1 MNTFE
6 HIQDLLRTRAE
17 LRSKLAL
24 IPYDGTVEVK
34 VVGDGKYLYIR
45 KRVAGKIAS
54 TYVGP
59 YSDDLYN
66 LLLRN
71 SKEARELRKQ
81 IRRVERELAE
91 LGYEEKDLPADTLLN
106 LEFARAN
113 MKTII
118 YDQAILEG
126 VATTFPDTETI
137 IENGKVN
144 NMKADDVQKILNLK
158 HAWEF
163 ILDKDV
169 ILAPSN
175 YYLSSYIAKIVN
187 EGFYQDGGRI
197 RGVPVTIGGS
207 SYVPPMPI
215 EFKVREDID
224 SILSSGKEKID
235 IAIELILYVMKTQI
249 YNDGNKRTAVIFA
262 NHYMIANALGLII
275 IPYDKVGE
283 FKQKLVL
290 YYEDKDLTN
299 VKEFLKGCWVKNWG
313 IKQQL

>member
-6 HIQDLLRTRAE
+6 KIQDLLRTRAE

-24 IPYDGTVEVK
+24 MPYDGTVEIKIVAEK
-34 VVGDGKYLYIR
+34 KYLYIR
-45 KRVAGKIAS
+45 KRTGNKVTS

-59 YSDDLYN
+59 FNDHLYN

-71 SKEARELRKQ
+71 SKESKELRKQ
-81 IRRVERELAE
+81 IRQVEKALAI
-91 LGYEEKDLPADTLLN
+91 LGYEEEDLPAETLLN

-113 MKTII
+113 MKVII

-126 VATTFPDTETI
+126 VSTTFPDTETI
-137 IENGKVN
+137 IENGRVN

-163 ILDKDV
+163 VLDKDV

-187 EGFYQDGGRI
+187 EGFYHDGGRI

-207 SYVPPMPI
+207 TYIPQIPVELI
-215 EFKVREDID
+215 VKKEID
-224 SILSSGKEKID
+224 NIIHSNKEKID

-249 YNDGNKRTAVIFA
+249 YSDGNKRTAVIFG
-262 NHYMIANALGLII
+262 NHYMISNALGLII
-275 IPYDKVGE
+275 IPYDKVNE
-283 FKQKLVL
+283 FKEKLVL
-290 YYEDKDLTN
+290 YYEDKDLVA
-299 VKEFLKGCWVKNWG
+299 VKEFLKECW
-313 IKQQL
+313 IKQ

>member
-1 MNTFE
+1 
-6 HIQDLLRTRAE
+6 
-17 LRSKLAL
+17 
-24 IPYDGTVEVK
+24 
-34 VVGDGKYLYIR
+34 
-45 KRVAGKIAS
+45 
-54 TYVGP
+54 
-59 YSDDLYN
+59 
-66 LLLRN
+66 
-71 SKEARELRKQ
+71 
-81 IRRVERELAE
+81 
-91 LGYEEKDLPADTLLN
+91 
-106 LEFARAN
+106 

-137 IENGKVN
+137 IDNGRVN

-197 RGVPVTIGGS
+197 RGVPVTIGS
-207 SYVPPMPI
+207 SYVPPLPI
-215 EFKVREDID
+215 EFKVMEDID
-224 SILSSGKEKID
+224 AILSTGKEKID

-275 IPYDKVGE
+275 IPYDRVGE

-290 YYEDKDLTN
+290 YYEDKDLTS
-299 VKEFLKGCWVKNWG
+299 VKEFLKGCWVKN
-313 IKQQL
+313 

>member
-1 MNTFE
+1 MNSFE
-6 HIQDLLRTRAE
+6 QIQTLLRSRAE
-17 LRSKLAL
+17 LRSRLSL

-34 VVGDGKYLYIR
+34 TSKDNKYIYIR
-45 KRVAGKIAS
+45 KREAGKVTS
-54 TYVGP
+54 TYVGVFN
-59 YSDDLYN
+59 DDLYN
-66 LLLRN
+66 LMLRN
-71 SKEARELRKQ
+71 SKEARNLRKQ
-81 IRRVERELAE
+81 IRQIEKELAA
-91 LGYEEKDLPADTLLN
+91 LGYEENDLPAKTLLN

-126 VATTFPDTETI
+126 VATTFPDTEAI
-137 IENGKVN
+137 IESGMIN

-163 ILDKDV
+163 VLDKDV

-207 SYVPPMPI
+207 SYVPPLPI
-215 EFKVREDID
+215 EFMVKENIEAILALDI
-224 SILSSGKEKID
+224 EKID

-249 YNDGNKRTAVIFA
+249 YNDGNKRTAIIFG
-262 NHYMIANALGLII
+262 NHYMIANALGLIV
-275 IPYDKVGE
+275 IPYNKVAE

-290 YYEDKDLTN
+290 YYEDKDLLS
-299 VKEFLKGCWVKNWG
+299 VKEFLKECWIKN
-313 IKQQL
+313 

>member
-6 HIQDLLRTRAE
+6 QTQNLLRTRAE

-24 IPYDGTVEVK
+24 IPYDGTVETK
-34 VVGDGKYLYIR
+34 NIGDKKYLYIR
-45 KRVAGKIAS
+45 KRVLDKVTS
-54 TYVGP
+54 TYVGQ

-66 LLLRN
+66 LLLKN
-71 SKEARELRKQ
+71 AREAKEIKKQ
-81 IRRVERELAE
+81 IRAIERELAK
-91 LGYEEKDLPADTLLN
+91 LGYTEEDLPAETVLN
-106 LEFARAN
+106 LEFARSN
-113 MKTII
+113 MKAII

-126 VATTFPDTETI
+126 VSTTFPDTESI
-137 IENGKVN
+137 IDNGKVI

-169 ILAPSN
+169 VLANSN

-187 EGFYQDGGRI
+187 EGFYQEGGRI

-207 SYVPPMPI
+207 TYVPPIPM
-215 EFKVREDID
+215 EFVVKEDID
-224 SILSSGKEKID
+224 SILSSNKEKID
-235 IAIELILYVMKTQI
+235 IAIDLILYVMKTQI
-249 YNDGNKRTAVIFA
+249 YNDGNKRTAVIFG

-283 FKQKLVL
+283 FKEKLVL
-290 YYEDKDLTN
+290 YYEDRDS
-299 VKEFLKGCWVKNWG
+299 ESIRDFLKECWVKLEH
-313 IKQQL
+313 KS